1 MVQPFPTSCRRL
13 PARFGL
19 KPGSALNAW
28 RSGIATHSIMKKE
41 TMAKTRSAPAQE
53 SAGETYPITIGVL
66 ALQGDYEAHAR
77 AFRSAGARTA
87 LVRKP
92 EELEGL
98 EGLVLPGGES
108 TTMLRFLEKKGF
120 FETLGAFVAATPC
133 FATCAGCI
141 LVAREVLH
149 PRQHSLGVL
158 DATVERNAYGRQID
172 STILTLPTELPG
184 PPLEM
189 VFIRAPRIARVGPGV
204 QVLAQRDG
212 FPVLVR
218 QADLLVATFHPEMT
232 SDTRVQQLFL
242 QMVRN
247 HKNRSRQSGPSST
260 GARIVK

>member
-1 MVQPFPTSCRRL
+1 
-13 PARFGL
+13 
-19 KPGSALNAW
+19 
-28 RSGIATHSIMKKE
+28 
-41 TMAKTRSAPAQE
+41 MASAPALL
-53 SAGETYPITIGVL
+53 SATDSNPITIGVL

-77 AFRSAGARTA
+77 AFSNAGARTV

-92 EELEGL
+92 EELKGL
-98 EGLVLPGGES
+98 DGLVLPGGES
-108 TTMLRFLEKKGF
+108 TTMLKFLDARGF
-120 FETLGAFVAATPC
+120 FDVLGEFVSTTPC

-149 PRQHSLGVL
+149 PKQRSLGAL

-184 PPLEM
+184 GSLEM
-189 VFIRAPRIARVGPGV
+189 VFIRAPRITRVGNDV
-204 QVLAQRDG
+204 KVLAQRDG

-242 QMVRN
+242 EMVRN
-247 HKNRSRQSGPSST
+247 HKNSRQQSGI
-260 GARIVK
+260 A